1 MISNPKV
8 RKWLYVVGPTVST
21 VLLMLVTAGVI
32 DEGLSASIANAVS
45 SLIFLATGGV
55 AVSNLSPK
63 SATITADG
71 VAVITDALDAYSAR
85 AQPVIGSTE
94 MQVQVPRR
102 VAKEYVDPFI
112 RR

>member
-8 RKWLYVVGPTVST
+8 RKWLYVIGPAVST
-21 VLLMLVTAGVI
+21 VLLILVTLGVI

-45 SLIFLATGGV
+45 SLLFLATGGV

-63 SATITADG
+63 PATITADG
-71 VAVITDALDAYSAR
+71 VAVITDALAAYSTR
-85 AQPVIGSTE
+85 AQPAIETTPQDVRE
-94 MQVQVPRR
+94 Q
-102 VAKEYVDPFI
+102 YVDPFI